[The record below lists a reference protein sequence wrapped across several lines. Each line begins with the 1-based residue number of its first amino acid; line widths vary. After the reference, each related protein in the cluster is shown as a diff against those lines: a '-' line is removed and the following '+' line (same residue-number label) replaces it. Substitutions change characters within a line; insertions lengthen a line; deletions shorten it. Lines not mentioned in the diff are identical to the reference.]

1 MSPRNLKSRK
11 DVCIHLKVVVTVAFP
26 PNKPSLFS
34 SVMRFLTIA
43 MYSLKANVLNML
55 IKGQRTELLDTIY
68 IHSLTVH
75 EASLST
81 SPQEEDA
88 SNCNWGNLTDIPLL

>member
-1 MSPRNLKSRK
+1 
-11 DVCIHLKVVVTVAFP
+11 
-26 PNKPSLFS
+26 
-34 SVMRFLTIA
+34 

-55 IKGQRTELLDTIY
+55 IRGQRTELFNTVY

-81 SPQEEDA
+81 SHNEETTE
-88 SNCNWGNLTDIPLL
+88 CNWGNITDIPII